1 MEWIL
6 HYIIIKKKYLTIKKK
21 IIFFGRIHKKKGIE
35 ILLDAIRELPK
46 EYFLKY
52 SFEITGPGE
61 TNYINKII
69 KIMKSYHIDEYV
81 KMLPPKIGIEKIKY
95 LQNSDVFVL
104 PSFEEGDS
112 IALKEAMSAR
122 NAVIISEQCRVN
134 TVKDENAGIVIKT
147 NKDSLKNALLQ
158 LDKFDLKAMGVN
170 SKNIIEKY
178 YDNDFCSKRV
188 LKIYEDIHTGSYSSD
203 DWVKNYE

>member
-1 MEWIL
+1 
-6 HYIIIKKKYLTIKKK
+6 
-21 IIFFGRIHKKKGIE
+21 
-35 ILLDAIRELPK
+35 
-46 EYFLKY
+46 
-52 SFEITGPGE
+52 
-61 TNYINKII
+61 
-69 KIMKSYHIDEYV
+69 
-81 KMLPPKIGIEKIKY
+81 
-95 LQNSDVFVL
+95 
-104 PSFEEGDS
+104 
-112 IALKEAMSAR
+112 MSAR

-147 NKDSLKNALLQ
+147 NNDSLKNALLQ